1 RWARFVTRRPLVVL
15 LAGLALLGTAALPAM
30 HMKLGLPD
38 GGSKP
43 TDNTE
48 RRSYDLLTE
57 GFGPGF
63 HGPLTAVVDAP
74 ALGATEQKQLAEG
87 VVEGLEKFPNV
98 AAVSQPVQNDAGH

>member
-1 RWARFVTRRPLVVL
+1 M
-15 LAGLALLGTAALPAM
+15 ALLVAAVPAT

-48 RRSYDLLTE
+48 RRAYDLLSE

-63 HGPLTAVVDAP
+63 NGVLTAVVHAPDA
-74 ALGATEQKQLAEG
+74 TKEQQKQLEATQRFYNSRLNSG
-87 VVEGLEKFPNV
+87 ASRP
-98 AAVSQPVQNDAGH
+98 AAQA

>member
-1 RWARFVTRRPLVVL
+1 VVGLVVL
-15 LAGLALLGTAALPAM
+15 AVAAVPAM

-48 RRSYDLLTE
+48 RRSYDLLSE

-63 HGPLTAVVDAP
+63 NGTLTIAVDAP
-74 ALGATEQKQLAEG
+74 GLSRADQKGLAKG
-87 VVEGLEKFPNV
+87 LVDGLEKFPNV
-98 AAVSQPVQNDAGH
+98 AAVSPPAQNEAGDVTIVSVTPK

>member
-1 RWARFVTRRPLVVL
+1 MVL
-15 LAGLALLGTAALPAM
+15 LAGLAMLGTAAVPAT

-48 RRSYDLLTE
+48 RRSYDLLPE

-63 HGPLTAVVDAP
+63 NGTLTVVVDAP
-74 ALGATEQKQLAEG
+74 GLSAGEQKRLAAGVVDGLGA
-87 VVEGLEKFPNV
+87 FPNV
-98 AAVSQPVQNDAGH
+98 AAVSQPVQNTAGDVTIVSVTP